1 MIYIFHGP
9 DTFKSRQAYG
19 QLLDSKKDLN
29 RLSLDSKTAKL
40 ENVQQFLESTNLLGD
55 KKLLVLDNFFSV
67 NKAIFEKLVPLLNST
82 ETEVVIWQD
91 KALTLTQLKSFPKA
105 NVQNFPASNLI
116 FNCLGTIK
124 PHNFQAFCTSYHAA
138 IKSEPFEF
146 LFYML
151 KTSLRK
157 KLVAPWG
164 FKVEEVK
171 SAYLNCTLL
180 EYQIKTGTLAIDKTV
195 ALERILA
202 KLLL

>member
-1 MIYIFHGP
+1 MIFIFHGP
-9 DTFKSRQAYG
+9 DTFKSRQAFN
-19 QLLDSKKDLN
+19 LLLNTKKDLN

-55 KKLLVLDNFFSV
+55 KKLLVLDNFFSI
-67 NKAIFEKLVPLLNST
+67 NKGIFEKLVPLLNAT
-82 ETEVVIWQD
+82 ETEIIIWQD
-91 KALTLTQLKSFPKA
+91 KVLSPSQLKSFPQAKIY
-105 NVQNFPASNLI
+105 NFPTSNLI

-124 PHNFQAFCTSYHAA
+124 PHNFRPFYASYHQA

-151 KTSLRK
+151 KANLRK

-164 FKVEEVK
+164 FKVEEIK
-171 SAYLNCTLL
+171 SAYLNCILL
-180 EYQIKTGTLAIDKTV
+180 EYQIKTGTLAIDKVT
-195 ALERILA
+195 ALERIMA